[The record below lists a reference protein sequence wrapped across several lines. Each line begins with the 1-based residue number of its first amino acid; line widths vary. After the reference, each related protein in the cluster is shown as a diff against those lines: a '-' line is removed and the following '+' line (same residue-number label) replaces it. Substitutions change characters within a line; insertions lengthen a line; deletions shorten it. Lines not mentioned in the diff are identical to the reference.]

1 MRRSRL
7 AVVSGFLGA
16 LGVFDAV
23 LGPVLIQLG
32 VVKPLFGFQF
42 FFGLGLLL
50 GLVALLLSPFALRAT
65 RAAGTRS
72 GRGLA
77 WLGFGC
83 GALLVAVLFVSARPG
98 GGLPPINDITT
109 DLADPPL
116 FSGDPA
122 VADDPSAAGRDMA
135 YPADFVVQVQGA
147 YPDLQPIR
155 VSSDSARALAL
166 AVETATALGWE
177 VIAVDEASGTVLA
190 RETTKIFRFVDDV
203 VIRVRPADGGGSIV
217 DLRSKSRDG
226 RGDLGANAAR
236 IRRFA
241 EKLPR

>member
-1 MRRSRL
+1 MQRSRL

-16 LGVFDAV
+16 LGVFDAA

-32 VVKPLFGFQF
+32 VVKPLFGFQA

-50 GLVALLLSPFALRAT
+50 GLIALVLSPFALRAT
-65 RAAGTRS
+65 RSGGARS

-83 GALLVAVLFVSARPG
+83 GALLVTLLAVSARPG
-98 GGLPPINDITT
+98 MGLPPINDIST
-109 DLADPPL
+109 DLADPPI
-116 FSGDPA
+116 FASDPA
-122 VADDPSAAGRDMA
+122 GAGRDMS
-135 YPADFVVQVQGA
+135 YPAEFVPQVKAA
-147 YPDLQPIR
+147 YPDLAPIR
-155 VSSDSARALAL
+155 VTSNAPEALAL
-166 AVETATALGWE
+166 AGETARSLGWE
-177 VIAVDEASGTVLA
+177 GIVGDTGAGTLQA

-203 VIRVRPADGGGSIV
+203 VVRVRADASGGAIV
-217 DLRSKSRDG
+217 DVRSKSRDG

>member
-1 MRRSRL
+1 MQRSRL

-32 VVKPLFGFQF
+32 VVKPLFGFQA

-50 GLVALLLSPFALRAT
+50 GLIALVLSPFALRAT
-65 RAAGTRS
+65 RAASGRS

-83 GALLVAVLFVSARPG
+83 GALLATVLAVSARG
-98 GGLPPINDITT
+98 GAGVPPINDITT
-109 DLADPPL
+109 DLADPPA
-116 FSGDPA
+116 FASDPA
-122 VADDPSAAGRDMA
+122 GAGRDMA
-135 YPADFVVQVQGA
+135 YPPEFAPLVRAA
-147 YPDLQPIR
+147 YSDLAPIR
-155 VSSDSARALAL
+155 VSSDAARALAL
-166 AVETATALGWE
+166 AEQTARSLGWE
-177 VIAVDEASGTVLA
+177 VVAVDERAGTLLA
-190 RETTKIFRFVDDV
+190 RETTRIFRFVDDV
-203 VIRVRPADGGGSIV
+203 VVRVRASEGGGAVV
-217 DLRSKSRDG
+217 DVRSKSRDG

-241 EKLPR
+241 EALPR

>member
-1 MRRSRL
+1 MQRSRL

-32 VVKPLFGFQF
+32 VVKPLFGFQA

-50 GLVALLLSPFALRAT
+50 GLIALVSSPFALRAT
-65 RAAGTRS
+65 RVGGARS

-98 GGLPPINDITT
+98 AGLPPINDIST
-109 DLADPPL
+109 DLGDPPA
-116 FSGDPA
+116 FAGDPA
-122 VADDPSAAGRDMA
+122 GEGRDMS
-135 YPADFVVQVQGA
+135 YPADFAPQVKAA
-147 YPDLQPIR
+147 YPDLTPIR
-155 VSSDSARALAL
+155 VSSDSAVTLTL
-166 AVETATALGWE
+166 VGETARALGWE
-177 VIAVDEASGTVLA
+177 IIAVDLAAGTLLA
-190 RETTKIFRFVDDV
+190 RETSKLFLFVDDV
-203 VIRVRPADGGGSIV
+203 LVRVRATDDGGSIV
-217 DLRSKSRDG
+217 DLRSKSRVG